1 MSVRTPRAPPA
12 LMRCSCLPRPG
23 AQRAMEQQ
31 AKLAEGLL
39 EENEVLTRRHNEQGG
54 DVEALQREVAEL
66 SARLA
71 GQV

>member
-1 MSVRTPRAPPA
+1 
-12 LMRCSCLPRPG
+12 
-23 AQRAMEQQ
+23 MEQQ